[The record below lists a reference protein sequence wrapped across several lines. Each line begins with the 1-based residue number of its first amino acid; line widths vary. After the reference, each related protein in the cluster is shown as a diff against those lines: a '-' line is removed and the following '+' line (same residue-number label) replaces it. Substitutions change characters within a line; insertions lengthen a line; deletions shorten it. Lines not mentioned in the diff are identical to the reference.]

1 MIPIN
6 TIKFKRISA
15 NATIPTFSTSH
26 AACADLYAAIDKQI
40 SIPPFQTVKIPT
52 GLIMQP
58 PEGYMIQILQ
68 RSGLASK
75 GIFPLGGVI
84 DNDYLGEIIVI
95 LHNSTE
101 DYYVVK
107 PNDKI
112 AQFALRKYE
121 QAEFE
126 EVDSFEAT
134 ERGDKGFGSTG
145 R

>member
-1 MIPIN
+1 MNKIEI
-6 TIKFKRISA
+6 KRISA
-15 NATIPTFSTSH
+15 NAKIPTFSTPC

-52 GLIMQP
+52 GLIMCP
-58 PEGYMIQILQ
+58 PKDYMIQILQ

-75 GIFPLGGVI
+75 GIFSLGGVI
-84 DNDYLGEIIVI
+84 DNDYRGEIIVI

-112 AQFALRKYE
+112 AQFALRKFE

-126 EVDSFEAT
+126 EVDSFEST